1 MAEDSYC
8 FFHTEYQMTWHFFFY
23 GHKCYVFIV
32 CQKQP
37 ISASCTIGPCDKAM
51 SLSFLSIRLNKHWDF
66 VHLLNPLCGTS
77 QNSWAFYLLV
87 CQLLEIWYF
96 ALDKRF
102 QQNLSLAF
110 YVNSSAKNTPQ
121 YADTLS
127 LIKDEATTR
136 LDPWIVCII
145 NAFQKNFWQPTAGNS
160 SRKPPM
166 KTSSKIIP
174 TTNSLKCEE
183 GIAEDPILA

>member
-1 MAEDSYC
+1 M
-8 FFHTEYQMTWHFFFY
+8 
-23 GHKCYVFIV
+23 
-32 CQKQP
+32 
-37 ISASCTIGPCDKAM
+37 
-51 SLSFLSIRLNKHWDF
+51 
-66 VHLLNPLCGTS
+66 
-77 QNSWAFYLLV
+77 LV

-110 YVNSSAKNTPQ
+110 YVNSRAKNTPQ

-145 NAFQKNFWQPTAGNS
+145 NAFQKNF
-160 SRKPPM
+160 
-166 KTSSKIIP
+166 
-174 TTNSLKCEE
+174 
-183 GIAEDPILA
+183 